1 MSEEG
6 RFCYRWINKLTF
18 CNLLRYNG
26 RNNTDSRTHAFNLF
40 LPALILRYGS
50 QSLVGLA
57 FCPGCQEG
65 GRWRP
70 SHMGTPGSLQVPCL
84 CGGASCLLCSCC
96 PNSKN
101 STLTRLVYAFILF
114 LGTIV
119 CCIMF
124 HEGMETQLK
133 KVSRSNSS
141 LINVVVLIIFI
152 FCKNSSCNWYLFLQ
166 CCETQSSSVDWLGS

>member
-1 MSEEG
+1 MLVF
-6 RFCYRWINKLTF
+6 R
-18 CNLLRYNG
+18 
-26 RNNTDSRTHAFNLF
+26 
-40 LPALILRYGS
+40 PAGW
-50 QSLVGLA
+50 
-57 FCPGCQEG
+57 EG
-65 GRWRP
+65 GRCRP
-70 SHMGTPGSLQVPCL
+70 PHVATLCSLQVPCL

-101 STLTRLVYAFILF
+101 STLTRLIYAFILF

-141 LINVVVLIIFI
+141 LINVVVLII
-152 FCKNSSCNWYLFLQ
+152 SCFAQILVVISIYVFTIVKLNQVQWIGWDRTFQ
-166 CCETQSSSVDWLGS
+166 F